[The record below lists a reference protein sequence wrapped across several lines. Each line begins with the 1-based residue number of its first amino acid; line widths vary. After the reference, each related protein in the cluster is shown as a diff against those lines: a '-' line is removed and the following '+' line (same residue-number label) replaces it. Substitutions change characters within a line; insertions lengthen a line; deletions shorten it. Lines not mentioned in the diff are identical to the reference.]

1 MVKTKLCLVGAGSI
15 GRRHLR
21 LLSQREDVTLCV
33 VEPNEVCKAAVAQEH
48 PQMPFFDS
56 MEAAVTEGGCEAVI
70 IATPH
75 RTHAPLAIQALELG
89 AHVFVEKPMSDSL
102 EDCVALLNAAKKS
115 DKVVSVGFM
124 FRFDPFV
131 QKVKEIID
139 SGRIGRILH
148 YSSRFATYNTL
159 RCSVTR
165 HQEHTPYSL
174 VMDCIHDSD
183 LIYHFTGR
191 IPDYAYSVAYRA
203 GDLPLSSPQNF
214 IDTVYRYED
223 KSMGAHIHF
232 NYVQHP
238 QIHDLQ
244 IVGDKGYILG
254 DFMSADVTVGSRET
268 ADTEVFSATR
278 SSIENDFN
286 NVYRAQWN
294 EFLRAVR
301 GQRKAE
307 NPPEQAIVSTL
318 LMYSQIESAESRKE
332 VDIRQLAAKYG
343 YHY

>member
-21 LLSQREDVTLCV
+21 LLSEREDVELCV
-33 VEPNEVCKAAVAQEH
+33 VEPSEQCRAAALEILPGV
-48 PQMPFFDS
+48 PFYASLED
-56 MEAAVTEGGCEAVI
+56 AVTRGGCEAVI

-75 RTHAPLAIQALELG
+75 KTHAPLAIKALELG
-89 AHVFVEKPMSDSL
+89 AHVFCEKPMSDSL
-102 EDCVALLNAAKKS
+102 EDCVALLNASKES

-139 SGRIGRILH
+139 SGRIGKIIH

-159 RCSVTR
+159 LCSVTQ

-191 IPDYAYSVAYRA
+191 IPDYAYSVAYKA
-203 GDLPLSSPQNF
+203 GDMPRSSPPNF
-214 IDTVYRYED
+214 IDTVYRCED

-254 DFMSADVTVGSRET
+254 DFMSADVIVGSRES
-268 ADTEVFSATR
+268 ADKEVFPSTR
-278 SSIENDFN
+278 SGIGNDFN
-286 NVYRAQWN
+286 NVYRAEWN
-294 EFLRAVR
+294 EFLRSVR
-301 GQRKAE
+301 GERKPE

-318 LMYSQIESAESRKE
+318 LMHSQIESAESGKE
-332 VDIRQLAAKYG
+332 VDIHALAQKYG
-343 YHY
+343 YQF

>member
-21 LLSQREDVTLCV
+21 LLSEREDVELSV
-33 VEPNEVCKAAVAQEH
+33 VEPNAQCQAAALEILPGV
-48 PQMPFFDS
+48 PFYFS
-56 MEAAVTEGGCEAVI
+56 IAEAVKSGGCEAVI

-75 RTHAPLAIQALELG
+75 KTHAPLAIQALELG

-115 DKVVSVGFM
+115 DKVVAVGFM

-139 SGRIGRILH
+139 SGKIGKIVH
-148 YSSRFATYNTL
+148 YASRFATYNTL
-159 RCSVTR
+159 LCSVTQ

-183 LIYHFTGR
+183 LLYHFTGR
-191 IPDYAYSVAYRA
+191 IPDYAYSSAYQA
-203 GDLPLSSPQNF
+203 GDMPRSSPQNF
-214 IDTVYRYED
+214 IDTLYRYEG

-254 DFMSADVTVGSRET
+254 DFMSADITVGSRDS
-268 ADTEVFSATR
+268 ADKEVFSSTR
-278 SSIENDFN
+278 SGIGNDFN

-301 GQRKAE
+301 GERTPE
-307 NPPEQAIVSTL
+307 NSPEQAIVSTL
-318 LMYSQIESAESRKE
+318 LMYSQIESAQSGQE

>member
-1 MVKTKLCLVGAGSI
+1 MVTKLCLVGAGSI

-21 LLSQREDVTLCV
+21 LLAEREDVALCV
-33 VEPNEVCKAAVAQEH
+33 VELNEQCKAAVSQEF

-56 MEAAVTEGGCEAVI
+56 MEAAITDGGCEAVI

-75 RTHAPLAIQALELG
+75 RTHAPLAIKALELG

-102 EDCVALLNAAKKS
+102 EDCVALLNTAKQS
-115 DKVVSVGFM
+115 DKIVSVGFM

-139 SGRIGRILH
+139 SGRIGKILH

-191 IPDYAYSVAYRA
+191 IPDYAYSVAYKA

-254 DFMSADVTVGSRET
+254 DFMSADVTVGDRET
-268 ADTEVFSATR
+268 MDTEVFPSTR
-278 SSIENDFN
+278 NGINNDFN
-286 NVYRAQWN
+286 NVYRAEWN
-294 EFLRAVR
+294 EFLRAIR
-301 GQRKAE
+301 GERKPE

-318 LMYSQIESAESRKE
+318 LMHAQIESAESGKE
-332 VDIRQLAAKYG
+332 VDIHTLAQAYG
-343 YHY
+343 YQF

>member
-21 LLSQREDVTLCV
+21 LLSERDDVELCV
-33 VEPNEVCKAAVAQEH
+33 VEPNAQCQAAALEILPGV
-48 PQMPFFDS
+48 PFYPS
-56 MEAAVTEGGCEAVI
+56 IEEAITAGGCEAVI

-75 RTHAPLAIQALELG
+75 KTHAPLAIQALELG
-89 AHVFVEKPMSDSL
+89 VHVFVEKPMSDSL

-115 DKVVSVGFM
+115 DKVVAVGFM

-139 SGRIGRILH
+139 SGKIGKIVH
-148 YSSRFATYNTL
+148 YASRFATYNTL
-159 RCSVTR
+159 LCSVTQ

-191 IPDYAYSVAYRA
+191 IPDYAYSVAYKA
-203 GDLPLSSPQNF
+203 GDMPRSSPQNF

-244 IVGDKGYILG
+244 IVGNKGYILG
-254 DFMSADVTVGSRET
+254 DFMSADITVGSREGT
-268 ADTEVFSATR
+268 TEVYPSTR
-278 SSIENDFN
+278 SGINNDFN
-286 NVYRAQWN
+286 NVYRTQWN
-294 EFLRAVR
+294 EFLRAIR
-301 GQRKAE
+301 GERKQE

-318 LMYSQIESAESRKE
+318 LMYSQIESAESGKE
-332 VDIRQLAAKYG
+332 VDIHAIAEKYG
-343 YHY
+343 YQY

>member
-1 MVKTKLCLVGAGSI
+1 MVTKLCLVGAGSI

-21 LLSQREDVTLCV
+21 LLLEREDVSICV
-33 VEPNEVCKAAVAQEH
+33 VEPNEQCRSAVIAEH
-48 PQMPFFDS
+48 PQMSFFDT
-56 MEAAVTEGGCEAVI
+56 MDEAITAGGCEAVI

-75 RTHAPLAIQALELG
+75 KTHAALAIRALELG
-89 AHVFVEKPMSDSL
+89 AHVFCEKPMSDSL
-102 EDCVALLNAAKKS
+102 EDCVALLKAAQKS

-131 QKVKEIID
+131 EKVKEIID
-139 SGRIGRILH
+139 SGKIGRILH
-148 YSSRFATYNTL
+148 YESRFATYNTL
-159 RCSVTR
+159 LCSVTK
-165 HQEHTPYSL
+165 HQENTPYSL

-191 IPDYAYSVAYRA
+191 IPDHAYSVAYKS
-203 GDLPLSSPQNF
+203 GDLPLSSPPNF
-214 IDTVYRYED
+214 IDTIYRYDD

-254 DFMSADVTVGSRET
+254 DFMSADVIVGSRES
-268 ADTEVFSATR
+268 AATETFPSTR
-278 SSIENDFN
+278 SGIGNDFN
-286 NVYRAQWN
+286 NVYRAEWN
-294 EFLRAVR
+294 EFLRAIR
-301 GQRKAE
+301 GERKAE

-318 LMYSQIESAESRKE
+318 LMHAQIASAESGNE
-332 VDIRQLAAKYG
+332 TDIRARAAQYG
-343 YHY
+343 YSY

>member
-1 MVKTKLCLVGAGSI
+1 MVTKLCLVGAGSI

-21 LLSQREDVTLCV
+21 LLLERQDVELCV
-33 VEPNEVCKAAVAQEH
+33 VELNEASRAAVTQEY
-48 PQMPFFDS
+48 PQIPFYDT
-56 MEAAVTEGGCEAVI
+56 MEAAIQEGGCEAVI

-75 RTHAPLAIQALELG
+75 RTHAPLAIRALELG
-89 AHVFVEKPMSDSL
+89 VHVFCEKPMSDSL
-102 EDCVALLNAAKKS
+102 ADCVALLNAAKAS
-115 DKVVSVGFM
+115 DKVVAIGFM

-139 SGRIGRILH
+139 SGRIGKIIH
-148 YSSRFATYNTL
+148 YASRFATYNTL

-165 HQEHTPYSL
+165 HQENTPYSL

-191 IPDYAYSVAYRA
+191 IPDYAYSVAYKA
-203 GDLPLSSPQNF
+203 GDMPLSSPQNF
-214 IDTVYRYED
+214 IDTVYRYECD
-223 KSMGAHIHF
+223 PMGAHIHF

-254 DFMSADVTVGSRET
+254 DFMSADVIVGSRES
-268 ADTEVFSATR
+268 ADTETFSSTR
-278 SSIENDFN
+278 SGIGNDFN
-286 NVYRAQWN
+286 NVYRTQWN
-294 EFLRAVR
+294 EFLRAIHGER
-301 GQRKAE
+301 QPE

-318 LMYSQIESAESRKE
+318 LMHAQIASAESGKE
-332 VDIRQLAAKYG
+332 VDIRALAAEHG
-343 YHY
+343 YQY

>member
-1 MVKTKLCLVGAGSI
+1 MVTKLCLVGAGSI

-21 LLSQREDVTLCV
+21 LLAEREDVALCV
-33 VEPNEVCKAAVAQEH
+33 VELNEQCKAAVSQEF

-56 MEAAVTEGGCEAVI
+56 MEAAITDGGCEAVI

-102 EDCVALLNAAKKS
+102 EDCVALLNTARQS
-115 DKVVSVGFM
+115 DKIVSVGFM

-139 SGRIGRILH
+139 SGRIGKILH

-191 IPDYAYSVAYRA
+191 IPDYAYSVAYKA

-244 IVGDKGYILG
+244 IVGQRVPPFPVI
-254 DFMSADVTVGSRET
+254 
-268 ADTEVFSATR
+268 
-278 SSIENDFN
+278 SS
-286 NVYRAQWN
+286 
-294 EFLRAVR
+294 
-301 GQRKAE
+301 
-307 NPPEQAIVSTL
+307 
-318 LMYSQIESAESRKE
+318 
-332 VDIRQLAAKYG
+332 
-343 YHY
+343 

>member
-21 LLSQREDVTLCV
+21 LLSEREDVQLAG
-33 VEPNEVCKAAVAQEH
+33 VEPNAQCQAAALDILPGV
-48 PQMPFFDS
+48 PFFDS
-56 MEAAVTEGGCEAVI
+56 IEEAVTAGGCEAVI

-75 RTHAPLAIQALELG
+75 KTHAPLAIQALKLG
-89 AHVFVEKPMSDSL
+89 VHVFVEKPMSDSL

-115 DKVVSVGFM
+115 DKVVAVGFM

-139 SGRIGRILH
+139 SGRIGRIVH

-159 RCSVTR
+159 LCSVTK
-165 HQEHTPYSL
+165 HQQNTPYSL

-183 LIYHFTGR
+183 LLYHFTGR
-191 IPDYAYSVAYRA
+191 IPDYAYSVAYQA

-214 IDTVYRYED
+214 IDTVYRWED

-278 SSIENDFN
+278 SGIDNDFN

-294 EFLRAVR
+294 EFLRAIR
-301 GQRKAE
+301 GERKAE

-318 LMYSQIESAESRKE
+318 LMHAQIDSAESGGE
-332 VDIRQLAAKYG
+332 TDIRALAKQYG
-343 YHY
+343 YEY

>member
-1 MVKTKLCLVGAGSI
+1 MVTKLCLVGAGSI

-21 LLSQREDVTLCV
+21 LLSERDDVQLWV
-33 VEPNEVCKAAVAQEH
+33 VEPNAQCRAAALEILPGV
-48 PQMPFFDS
+48 PFCES
-56 MEAAVTEGGCEAVI
+56 IEEAVTEAGCEAVI

-75 RTHAPLAIQALELG
+75 RTHAPLAIQALKLG

-115 DKVVSVGFM
+115 DKVVAVGFM

-139 SGRIGRILH
+139 SGKIGKIIH

-191 IPDYAYSVAYRA
+191 IPDHAYSVAYKA
-203 GDLPLSSPQNF
+203 GDMPRSSPQNF

-254 DFMSADVTVGSRET
+254 DFMSADITVGSRDG
-268 ADTEVFSATR
+268 ANTEVFPSTR
-278 SSIENDFN
+278 SGIQNDFN
-286 NVYRAQWN
+286 NVYRTQWN
-294 EFLRAVR
+294 EFLRAIR
-301 GQRKAE
+301 GERKPE

-318 LMYSQIESAESRKE
+318 LMYSQIESAETGKE
-332 VDIRQLAAKYG
+332 VDIHALAQKYG
-343 YHY
+343 YQF

>member
-1 MVKTKLCLVGAGSI
+1 MVTKLCLVGAGSI

-21 LLSQREDVTLCV
+21 LLAEREDVALCV
-33 VEPNEVCKAAVAQEH
+33 VELNEQSKAAVSQEF

-56 MEAAVTEGGCEAVI
+56 MEAAITDGGCEAVI

-75 RTHAPLAIQALELG
+75 RTHAPLAIKALELG

-102 EDCVALLNAAKKS
+102 EDCVALLNTAKQS
-115 DKVVSVGFM
+115 DKIVSVGFM

-139 SGRIGRILH
+139 SGRIGKILH

-191 IPDYAYSVAYRA
+191 IPDYAYSVAYKA

-254 DFMSADVTVGSRET
+254 DFMSADVTVGDRET
-268 ADTEVFSATR
+268 MDTEVFPSTR
-278 SSIENDFN
+278 NGINNDFN
-286 NVYRAQWN
+286 NVYRAEWN
-294 EFLRAVR
+294 EFLRAIR
-301 GQRKAE
+301 GERKPE

-318 LMYSQIESAESRKE
+318 LMHAQIESAESGKE
-332 VDIRQLAAKYG
+332 VDIHTLAQAYG
-343 YHY
+343 YQF

>member
-1 MVKTKLCLVGAGSI
+1 MVTKLCLVGAGSI

-21 LLSQREDVTLCV
+21 LLAEREDVALCV
-33 VEPNEVCKAAVAQEH
+33 VELNEQCKAAVSQEF

-56 MEAAVTEGGCEAVI
+56 MEAAITDGGCEAVI

-75 RTHAPLAIQALELG
+75 RTHAPLAIKALELG

-102 EDCVALLNAAKKS
+102 EDCVALLNTAKQS
-115 DKVVSVGFM
+115 DKIVSVGFM

-139 SGRIGRILH
+139 SGRIGKILH

-191 IPDYAYSVAYRA
+191 IPDYAYSVAYKA

-254 DFMSADVTVGSRET
+254 DFMSADVTVGDRET
-268 ADTEVFSATR
+268 MDTEVFPSTR
-278 SSIENDFN
+278 SNINNDFN
-286 NVYRAQWN
+286 NVYRTEWN
-294 EFLRAVR
+294 EFLRAIR
-301 GQRKAE
+301 GERKPE

-318 LMYSQIESAESRKE
+318 LMHAQIASAESGKK
-332 VDIRQLAAKYG
+332 VDIRALAAEHG
-343 YHY
+343 YQY

>member
-1 MVKTKLCLVGAGSI
+1 
-15 GRRHLR
+15 
-21 LLSQREDVTLCV
+21 
-33 VEPNEVCKAAVAQEH
+33 
-48 PQMPFFDS
+48 
-56 MEAAVTEGGCEAVI
+56 
-70 IATPH
+70 
-75 RTHAPLAIQALELG
+75 
-89 AHVFVEKPMSDSL
+89 
-102 EDCVALLNAAKKS
+102 
-115 DKVVSVGFM
+115 
-124 FRFDPFV
+124 V

-139 SGRIGRILH
+139 SGRIGRIVH

-159 RCSVTR
+159 LCSVTK
-165 HQEHTPYSL
+165 HQQNTPYSL

-183 LIYHFTGR
+183 LLYHFTGR
-191 IPDYAYSVAYRA
+191 IPDYACSVAYQA

-214 IDTVYRYED
+214 IDTVYRWED

-278 SSIENDFN
+278 SGIDNDFN

-294 EFLRAVR
+294 EFLRAIR
-301 GQRKAE
+301 GERRAE

-318 LMYSQIESAESRKE
+318 LMHAQIASAESGKE
-332 VDIRQLAAKYG
+332 TDIRALAKQYG
-343 YHY
+343 YEY

>member
-33 VEPNEVCKAAVAQEH
+33 VEPNEACKAAVAQEH

-102 EDCVALLNAAKKS
+102 EDCVALLNAAKKI

-159 RCSVTR
+159 RCSVTH

-214 IDTVYRYED
+214 VDTVYRYED

-278 SSIENDFN
+278 SGIENDFN

-307 NPPEQAIVSTL
+307 NSPEQAIVSTL

>member
-21 LLSQREDVTLCV
+21 LLSERDDVQLWA
-33 VEPNEVCKAAVAQEH
+33 VEPNEQCRAAALEILPGV
-48 PQMPFFDS
+48 PFCES
-56 MEAAVTEGGCEAVI
+56 IEEAVTKAGCEAVI

-75 RTHAPLAIQALELG
+75 KTHAPLAIQALELG

-115 DKVVSVGFM
+115 DKVVAVGFM
-124 FRFDPFV
+124 VRFDPFV

-139 SGRIGRILH
+139 SGRIGKIVH

-159 RCSVTR
+159 LCSVTQ

-191 IPDYAYSVAYRA
+191 IPDYAYSVAYQA
-203 GDLPLSSPQNF
+203 GDMPRSSPQNF

-244 IVGDKGYILG
+244 IVGEKGYILG
-254 DFMSADVTVGSRET
+254 DFMTADVIVGSRED
-268 ADTEVFSATR
+268 ASKEIFSNTR
-278 SSIENDFN
+278 SCINSDAN
-286 NVYRAQWN
+286 NIYRAQWN

-301 GQRKAE
+301 GERKPE

-318 LMYSQIESAESRKE
+318 LMHSQMESGKTGRE
-332 VDIRQLAAKYG
+332 VNIHEIAAKCG
-343 YHY
+343 YQF

>member
-33 VEPNEVCKAAVAQEH
+33 VEPNEACKAAVAQEY

-294 EFLRAVR
+294 EFLRAIR

-307 NPPEQAIVSTL
+307 NSPEQAIVSTL

>member
-1 MVKTKLCLVGAGSI
+1 MVTKLCLVGAGSI

-21 LLSQREDVTLCV
+21 LLLERDDVQLCV
-33 VEPNEVCKAAVAQEH
+33 AEPNEMCRAAVREISPAI
-48 PQMPFFDS
+48 PIYPS
-56 MEAAVTEGGCEAVI
+56 MEEAVEKEGCDAVI

-75 RTHAPLAIQALELG
+75 GMHAKMAIQALEMGL
-89 AHVFVEKPMSDSL
+89 HVFCEKPMSDAL
-102 EDCVALLNAAKKS
+102 EECVQMLRAAEKS
-115 DKVVSVGFM
+115 DKVFSVGFM

-139 SGRIGRILH
+139 SGAIGSIIH

-159 RCSVTR
+159 LCSVTK
-165 HQEHTPYSL
+165 HQENTPYSL

-183 LIYHFTGR
+183 LLYHFTGR
-191 IPDYAYSVAYRA
+191 IPDYAYSSAYKA
-203 GDLPLSSPQNF
+203 GDMPLSSPQNF
-214 IDTVYRYED
+214 IDTVYRWED

-254 DFMSADVTVGSRET
+254 DFMSADITVGSREGT
-268 ADTEVFSATR
+268 KETYTNTR
-278 SSIENDFN
+278 SGINSDFN
-286 NVYRAQWN
+286 NVYRSEWN

-301 GQRKAE
+301 GERKAE

-318 LMYSQIESAESRKE
+318 LMYSQIESGKSGKE
-332 VDIRQLAAKYG
+332 VDIHEIAERYG
-343 YHY
+343 YQY

>member
-1 MVKTKLCLVGAGSI
+1 MVTKICLAGAGSI

-21 LLSQREDVTLCV
+21 LLMERDDVVMCV
-33 VEPNEVCKAAVAQEH
+33 AEPNPMCQQAVKDEF
-48 PQMPFFDS
+48 PQVPMYAS
-56 MEAAVTEGGCEAVI
+56 MEEAVKAEGCEAVI

-75 RTHAPLAIQALELG
+75 GMHAEMAIQAVEMGL
-89 AHVFVEKPMSDSL
+89 HVFCEKPMSDSL
-102 EDCVALLNAAKKS
+102 ENCVQMLKVAQKS
-115 DKVVSVGFM
+115 DKIFSVGFM

-139 SGRIGRILH
+139 SGKIGKIVH
-148 YSSRFATYNTL
+148 YASRFATYNTL
-159 RCSVTR
+159 LCSVTQ

-191 IPDYAYSVAYRA
+191 IPDYAYSVAYKA
-203 GDLPLSSPQNF
+203 GDMPRSSPQNF

-254 DFMSADVTVGSRET
+254 DFMSADITVGSREGT
-268 ADTEVFSATR
+268 TEVYPSTR
-278 SSIENDFN
+278 SCIGNDFN
-286 NVYRAQWN
+286 NVYRTQWN
-294 EFLRAVR
+294 EFLRAIR
-301 GQRKAE
+301 GERKQE

-318 LMYSQIESAESRKE
+318 LMYSQIESAESGKE
-332 VDIRQLAAKYG
+332 VDIHAIAERYG
-343 YHY
+343 YQY

>member
-1 MVKTKLCLVGAGSI
+1 MVTKLCLVGAGSI

-21 LLSQREDVTLCV
+21 LLAEREDVQLCV
-33 VEPNEVCKAAVAQEH
+33 VEPNEICRQAALEILPGV
-48 PQMPFFDS
+48 PFCES
-56 MEAAVTEGGCEAVI
+56 IEEAVTQAGCEAVI

-139 SGRIGRILH
+139 SGRIGKIVH
-148 YSSRFATYNTL
+148 YASRFATYNTL
-159 RCSVTR
+159 LCSVTQ
-165 HQEHTPYSL
+165 HQAHTPYSL

-191 IPDYAYSVAYRA
+191 IPDYAYSVAYQA
-203 GDLPLSSPQNF
+203 GDMPRSSPQNF

-254 DFMSADVTVGSRET
+254 DFMSADVIVGGRET
-268 ADTEVFSATR
+268 ADTEIFSATR
-278 SSIENDFN
+278 SGIENDFN
-286 NVYRAQWN
+286 NVYRTQWN
-294 EFLRAVR
+294 EFLRAIR
-301 GQRKAE
+301 GERRQE

-318 LMYSQIESAESRKE
+318 LMYSQIESAESGKE
-332 VDIRQLAAKYG
+332 VDIHAIAEKYG
-343 YHY
+343 YQY

>member
-1 MVKTKLCLVGAGSI
+1 MVTKLCLVGAGSI
-15 GRRHLR
+15 GRRHLK
-21 LLSQREDVTLCV
+21 LLSQRDDVQLCV
-33 VEPNEVCKAAVAQEH
+33 VEPNEQCRAAALEILPGV
-48 PQMPFFDS
+48 PFCES
-56 MEAAVTEGGCEAVI
+56 IEAAVTQVGCEAVI

-75 RTHAPLAIQALELG
+75 KTHAPLAIQALGLG

-115 DKVVSVGFM
+115 DKVVAVGFM

-139 SGRIGRILH
+139 SGRIGRIVH

-159 RCSVTR
+159 LCSVTK
-165 HQEHTPYSL
+165 HQQNTPYSL

-191 IPDYAYSVAYRA
+191 IPDYAYSVAYKA

-214 IDTVYRYED
+214 IDTVYRWED

-254 DFMSADVTVGSRET
+254 AFMSADVTVGSRET

-278 SSIENDFN
+278 SGIDNDFN

-294 EFLRAVR
+294 EFLRAIR
-301 GQRKAE
+301 GERKAE

-318 LMYSQIESAESRKE
+318 LMHAQIDSAESGGE
-332 VDIRQLAAKYG
+332 TDIRALAKQYG
-343 YHY
+343 YEY

>member
-1 MVKTKLCLVGAGSI
+1 MVTKLCLVGAGSI

-21 LLSQREDVTLCV
+21 LLLERQDVQLVV
-33 VEPNEVCKAAVAQEH
+33 VEPSEQCRAAVSEEH
-48 PQMPFFDS
+48 PQIAFFDS
-56 MEAAVTEGGCEAVI
+56 MEAAITEGGCEAVI

-75 RTHAPLAIQALELG
+75 RTHAPLAIKALELG

-115 DKVVSVGFM
+115 DKVVSIGFM

-139 SGRIGRILH
+139 SGRIGKILH

-191 IPDYAYSVAYRA
+191 IPDYAYSVAYKA

-244 IVGDKGYILG
+244 IVGEKGYILG
-254 DFMSADVTVGSRET
+254 DFMSADVTVGNRET
-268 ADTEVFSATR
+268 MDTEVFPSTR
-278 SSIENDFN
+278 SGIHNDFN
-286 NVYRAQWN
+286 NVYRAEWN

-301 GQRKAE
+301 SERKPE

-318 LMYSQIESAESRKE
+318 LMHSQIESAESGKE
-332 VDIRQLAAKYG
+332 VDIRKLAARYG

>member
-1 MVKTKLCLVGAGSI
+1 MVTKLCLVGAGSI

-21 LLSQREDVTLCV
+21 LLLERPDVELCV
-33 VEPNEVCKAAVAQEH
+33 VEPNAQCRQAVAEEH
-48 PQMPFFDS
+48 PQIPFFDS
-56 MEAAVTEGGCEAVI
+56 MEAAVTEGGCGAVI

-89 AHVFVEKPMSDSL
+89 VHVFCEKPMSDSL
-102 EDCVALLNAAKKS
+102 ADCVALLNAAKKS

-139 SGRIGRILH
+139 SGRIGKIIH

-191 IPDYAYSVAYRA
+191 IPDYAYSVAYQA
-203 GDLPLSSPQNF
+203 GDMPLSSPQNF
-214 IDTVYRYED
+214 IDTVYRYEGD
-223 KSMGAHIHF
+223 PMGAHIHF

-244 IVGDKGYILG
+244 IVGDRGYILG
-254 DFMSADVTVGSRET
+254 DFMSADVIVGSRDS
-268 ADTEVFSATR
+268 ADTEVFPSTR
-278 SSIENDFN
+278 SGIGNDFN
-286 NVYRAQWN
+286 NVYRAEWN

-301 GQRKAE
+301 GERNCHCLRFRYDRQRCNFRIE
-307 NPPEQAIVSTL
+307 PYEPEGA
-318 LMYSQIESAESRKE
+318 
-332 VDIRQLAAKYG
+332 
-343 YHY
+343 

>member
-1 MVKTKLCLVGAGSI
+1 MVTKLCLVGAGSI

-21 LLSQREDVTLCV
+21 LLLERDDVQMCV
-33 VEPNEVCKAAVAQEH
+33 VEPNEACRAAVAEEH
-48 PQMPFFDS
+48 PQIPFYDS
-56 MEAAVTEGGCEAVI
+56 MEAAIKEGGCEAVI

-75 RTHAPLAIQALELG
+75 RTHAPLAIKALELG
-89 AHVFVEKPMSDSL
+89 AHVFCEKPMSDSL
-102 EDCVALLNAAKKS
+102 ADCVALLNAAKSS
-115 DKVVSVGFM
+115 DKVVSIGFM

-131 QKVKEIID
+131 QKVKEIIE
-139 SGRIGRILH
+139 SGRIGKIIH

-191 IPDYAYSVAYRA
+191 IPDYAYSVAYKA
-203 GDLPLSSPQNF
+203 GDMPLSSPQNF
-214 IDTVYRYED
+214 IDTIYRYEGD
-223 KSMGAHIHF
+223 PMGAHIHF

-254 DFMSADVTVGSRET
+254 DFMSADVTVGNRET
-268 ADTEVFSATR
+268 MDTEVFSSTR
-278 SSIENDFN
+278 SGICNDFN
-286 NVYRAQWN
+286 NVYRAEWN

-301 GQRKAE
+301 GERKSE

-318 LMYSQIESAESRKE
+318 LMHAQIASAERGKE
-332 VDIRQLAAKYG
+332 VDIRALAAENG
-343 YHY
+343 YQY

>member
-21 LLSQREDVTLCV
+21 LLAEREDVELSV
-33 VEPNEVCKAAVAQEH
+33 VELNEQCRAAVSEEH
-48 PQMPFFDS
+48 PRMPFFDS
-56 MEAAVTEGGCEAVI
+56 MEAAITEGGCEAVI

-75 RTHAPLAIQALELG
+75 RTHAPLAIKALELG

-102 EDCVALLNAAKKS
+102 EDCVALLNAAKSS
-115 DKVVSVGFM
+115 DKVVSIGFM

-139 SGRIGRILH
+139 SGRIGKILH

-191 IPDYAYSVAYRA
+191 IPDYAYSVAYKA

-254 DFMSADVTVGSRET
+254 DFMSADVTVGNREN
-268 ADTEVFSATR
+268 ADTEVFSSTR
-278 SSIENDFN
+278 SGINNDFN
-286 NVYRAQWN
+286 NVYRAEWN

-301 GQRKAE
+301 GERTPE
-307 NPPEQAIVSTL
+307 NPPEQSIVSTL
-318 LMYSQIESAESRKE
+318 LMYSQIESAESGKE
-332 VDIRQLAAKYG
+332 VDIRKLAAKYG
-343 YHY
+343 YQY

>member
-1 MVKTKLCLVGAGSI
+1 MVTKLCLVGAGSI

-21 LLSQREDVTLCV
+21 LLAEREDVALCV
-33 VEPNEVCKAAVAQEH
+33 VEPNDQCRAAVSQEH
-48 PQMPFFDS
+48 PQMPFYDS
-56 MEAAVTEGGCEAVI
+56 MEAAITEGGCEAVI

-75 RTHAPLAIQALELG
+75 RTHAPLAIKALELG
-89 AHVFVEKPMSDSL
+89 VHVFVEKPMSDSL

>member
-1 MVKTKLCLVGAGSI
+1 MVTKICLAGAGSI

-21 LLSQREDVTLCV
+21 LLMERNDVAMCV
-33 VEPNEVCKAAVAQEH
+33 AEPNPMCQQAVKDEF
-48 PQMPFFDS
+48 PQVPMYLS
-56 MEAAVTEGGCEAVI
+56 MEEAVRAEGCEAVI

-75 RTHAPLAIQALELG
+75 GMHAKMAIQALEMGL
-89 AHVFVEKPMSDSL
+89 HVFCEKPMSDSM
-102 EDCVALLNAAKKS
+102 EECVQMLKAAQKS
-115 DKVVSVGFM
+115 DKVFAVGFM

-131 QKVKEIID
+131 QKVKEVID
-139 SGRIGRILH
+139 SGRIGKIIH

-191 IPDYAYSVAYRA
+191 IPDYAYSVAYKA

-254 DFMSADVTVGSRET
+254 DFMSADVTVGNRET
-268 ADTEVFSATR
+268 MDTEVFSSTR
-278 SSIENDFN
+278 SGIGNDFN
-286 NVYRAQWN
+286 NVYRSEWN

-301 GQRKAE
+301 GERSPE

-318 LMYSQIESAESRKE
+318 LMYSQIESAETGKE
-332 VDIRQLAAKYG
+332 VDIHKLAEKYG
-343 YHY
+343 YQF

>member
-1 MVKTKLCLVGAGSI
+1 MVTKICLAGAGSI

-21 LLSQREDVTLCV
+21 LLMERDDVVMCV
-33 VEPNEVCKAAVAQEH
+33 AEPNPMCQQAVKDEF
-48 PQMPFFDS
+48 PQVPMYAS
-56 MEAAVTEGGCEAVI
+56 MEEAVKAEGCEAVI

-75 RTHAPLAIQALELG
+75 GMHAEMAIQAVEMGL
-89 AHVFVEKPMSDSL
+89 HVFCEKPMSDSL
-102 EDCVALLNAAKKS
+102 ENCVQMLKVAQKS
-115 DKVVSVGFM
+115 DKIFSVGFM

-139 SGRIGRILH
+139 SGKIGKILH
-148 YSSRFATYNTL
+148 YASRFATYNTL
-159 RCSVTR
+159 LCSVTK
-165 HQEHTPYSL
+165 HQQNTPYSV

-183 LIYHFTGR
+183 LLYHFTGS
-191 IPDYAYSVAYRA
+191 IPDYAYSNAYHA

-214 IDTVYRYED
+214 IDTVYRWED

-244 IVGDKGYILG
+244 IVGEKGYILG
-254 DFMSADVTVGSRET
+254 DFMTADVIVGSRED
-268 ADTEVFSATR
+268 ASKEIFSNTR
-278 SSIENDFN
+278 SCINSDAN
-286 NVYRAQWN
+286 NIYRAQWN

-301 GQRKAE
+301 GERKPE

-318 LMYSQIESAESRKE
+318 LMHSQMESGKTGRE
-332 VDIRQLAAKYG
+332 VNIHEIAAKCG
-343 YHY
+343 YQF